1 MVIDSSKSIDKENY
15 REPPLENNRGNTDT
29 IVGFALRMMEIKRF
43 PQALHG
49 ARTNTQDSIA

>member
-49 ARTNTQDSIA
+49 ARTNT